1 MKSFNVA
8 NALSFAFIVL
18 FFQLQAFSGTT
29 DKSKHS
35 SIEEL
40 VSKKQLKVNICGM
53 GGYQGD
59 CIKMSFYNLTPD
71 TTFLLLEPGRIL
83 TSSDTLAQDIL
94 ITREEL
100 LTLAPREKRS
110 IMAFGFCSEASK
122 AAPDSAG
129 LFILGAMADSTL
141 VVLAEFLDSKGNNY
155 PEDAM
160 QHAVWCL
167 TDGYDLAGIYNADF
181 AGTAELLELVAGLK
195 GIENPWDE
203 NNNVIDQEQPE
214 PESRINIS
222 GDVEIYIPEACLV
235 DIYICDQ
242 DGKQWEI
249 LEEKVPYKPGIFQY
263 TFRITAVNWPGGKYF
278 LRVMSDDKLLYQK
291 GFEL

>member
-1 MKSFNVA
+1 MKSINVA

-18 FFQLQAFSGTT
+18 LSQLPAFPGDM

-35 SIEEL
+35 SLEEM
-40 VSKKQLKVNICGM
+40 VREKQLGINICGM

-59 CIKMSFYNLTPD
+59 CIMMSFYNLAPD
-71 TTFLLLEPGRIL
+71 TSFLRLEPGRIL
-83 TSSDTLAQDIL
+83 ASADTLAQDIL

-100 LTLAPREKRS
+100 ITLAPGERRS
-110 IMAFGFCSEASK
+110 IMAFGFCSEANK

-129 LFILGAMADSTL
+129 LFNLGEMADSSL
-141 VVLAEFLDSKGNNY
+141 VVLAEFLNDKGNNY
-155 PEDAM
+155 PEDAI
-160 QHAVWCL
+160 QHAVWCM
-167 TDGYDLAGIYNADF
+167 TDDYELSEIYNADF

-195 GIENPWDE
+195 GIQYTWDE
-203 NNNVIDQEQPE
+203 NRNVIQA
-214 PESRINIS
+214 PESRIAIS
-222 GDVEIYIPEACLV
+222 GEVEIFIPNACLV

-242 DGKQWEI
+242 DGKKWEI

-263 TFRITAVNWPGGKYF
+263 TFRIMAINWPGGTYF

-291 GFEL
+291 EFDM